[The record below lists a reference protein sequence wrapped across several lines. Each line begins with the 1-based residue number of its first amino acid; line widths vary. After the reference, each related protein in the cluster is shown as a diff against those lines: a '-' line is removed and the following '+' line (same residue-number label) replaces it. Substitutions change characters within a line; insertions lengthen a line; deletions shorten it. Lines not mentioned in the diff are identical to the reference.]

1 MINGNM
7 IGGTAP
13 IKTIKFVD
21 ENNLE
26 FIGVVVDQET
36 IFTANAAEDIRDGKI
51 AATDEGVVTGSAVIP
66 NYFTYTGTKLITN
79 GSEFVLRLQDG

>member
-51 AATDEGVVTGSAVIP
+51 AATDEGVVTIPQIVAVYPYNEGYSINP
-66 NYFTYTGTKLITN
+66 NTP
-79 GSEFVLRLQDG
+79 